1 MSETEEVT
9 PPVSEAEAVRR
20 REMLISVAELEARLK
35 YALSPD
41 EKDTAA
47 AVIWDASNLA
57 RLHGRPSWMAD
68 AVPPV
73 VKTIVRNACVRYMDL
88 SESVVQSRAGDETEA
103 YTDLALRTGTVFYTP
118 DEVRTLRQAAG
129 LDSTLSVVHTFV
141 HSPVAP
147 TSRDVDHGW
156 RRCDWWLPGARFK
169 WSEGDL

>member
-1 MSETEEVT
+1 MSDPGEVAAA
-9 PPVSEAEAVRR
+9 VNEADAARR
-20 REMLISVAELEARLK
+20 REMLISVDELEARLK

-57 RLHGRPSWMAD
+57 RLHGRPSGMSD

-141 HSPVAP
+141 HSPAAP

-169 WSEGDL
+169 WSEGAL

>member
-1 MSETEEVT
+1 MSEAEEAS

-41 EKDTAA
+41 ERDTAA

-57 RLHGRPSWMAD
+57 RMSD

-73 VKTIVRNACVRYMDL
+73 VKTIARKACVRYMDL

-141 HSPVAP
+141 HSPTAP
-147 TSRDVDHGW
+147 TSRDFDHGW